1 MIGSFLKRKMWF
13 SNFRITH
20 LIFGIIILATII
32 FYSTLNGRQYDV
44 VVKRYPELRHNGTE
58 NHLMPLPLSN
68 TSLMDIQTKL
78 IRRKN
83 CGFFTFLANG
93 CGSTSNITSVLKKL
107 GESNLIAN
115 DSSLKSEANSDNI
128 QRIEKLPLSEIQEVG
143 VKLEKLPSEN
153 HSLPNKTVAAIN
165 NNNNVDSST
174 ERVIKTK
181 DIYEK
186 GHMNDQT
193 SISNICPQ
201 KGADVNLLILVT
213 SAPTH
218 REQRLSIRQ
227 SWGHYGIRRDI
238 SIGFMLGRTQDQR
251 IEDQLSAE
259 NYMYSDLI
267 RGNFIDSYKNLTL
280 KTISL
285 LEWTATNCPNATYL
299 LKTDDDMFINVP
311 KLLQFIETHLSYKR
325 SIFGR
330 LAKKWKPI
338 RNKKSK
344 YYVSPEQYF
353 PPVFPP
359 FTTGPA
365 YLMTSDII
373 LDLYNKSLSQTYL
386 KLEDVYTTGIVAQ
399 LLNIHRI
406 NIKEFLNRRIAFNQC
421 NVKKSI
427 SIHMVKTNEQY
438 DLWKKI
444 SDNSVQCK

>member
-1 MIGSFLKRKMWF
+1 MH
-13 SNFRITH
+13 FRITH
-20 LIFGIIILATII
+20 LVFGIIILATII
-32 FYSTLNGRQYDV
+32 FYSTLNSRQFEIEAT
-44 VVKRYPELRHNGTE
+44 RYFELTPNISERSV
-58 NHLMPLPLSN
+58 LSQPAN
-68 TSLMDIQTKL
+68 TSVDALFNQNKH
-78 IRRKN
+78 RSKK
-83 CGFFTFLANG
+83 CGFFTFLVNG
-93 CGSTSNITSVLKKL
+93 CGSPKNMSSVFQKL
-107 GESNLIAN
+107 GETGLVTNESAI
-115 DSSLKSEANSDNI
+115 KSENARNNI
-128 QRIEKLPLSEIQEVG
+128 QKILKLPETALKQHVPVMDHSRFNRTTLSKNLDG
-143 VKLEKLPSEN
+143 V
-153 HSLPNKTVAAIN
+153 A
-165 NNNNVDSST
+165 
-174 ERVIKTK
+174 ERVLKTA
-181 DIYEK
+181 DVYER
-186 GHMNDQT
+186 GHMNDAG
-193 SISNICPQ
+193 SINNICPNN
-201 KGADVNLLILVT
+201 GSDINLLILIT

-238 SIGFMLGRTQDQR
+238 SIAFILGRTQDQR
-251 IEDQLSAE
+251 IDDQLAAE

-267 RGNFIDSYKNLTL
+267 RGNFVDSYKNLTL

-285 LEWTATNCPNATYL
+285 LEWTSANCPNATYL

-311 KLLQFIETHLSYKR
+311 KLLQFIETHLGHKR

-373 LDLYNKSLSQTYL
+373 LELYNKSLSQTYL

-421 NVKKSI
+421 NIKKSI

-438 DLWKKI
+438 DLWKKL
-444 SDNSVQCK
+444 SDSSTQCK

>member
-1 MIGSFLKRKMWF
+1 MCYT
-13 SNFRITH
+13 NFRITH
-20 LIFGIIILATII
+20 LIFGVIILATII
-32 FYSTLNGRQYDV
+32 FYSTLNSRQFDIPPL
-44 VVKRYPELRHNGTE
+44 KRYPELR
-58 NHLMPLPLSN
+58 SN
-68 TSLMDIQTKL
+68 SSDKYYAAFQVANSTSRSVQQEKQPS
-78 IRRKN
+78 RKN

-93 CGSTSNITSVLKKL
+93 CGSSTNITNVLQKL
-107 GESNLIAN
+107 GEATLISNESTVKIDAEN
-115 DSSLKSEANSDNI
+115 DNI
-128 QRIEKLPLSEIQEVG
+128 QRIDKLSESQPVEEVKRLIIPTSKNVTST
-143 VKLEKLPSEN
+143 VKAIPAKPADVTTEK
-153 HSLPNKTVAAIN
+153 V
-165 NNNNVDSST
+165 V
-174 ERVIKTK
+174 KTK
-181 DIYEK
+181 DIYER
-186 GHMNDQT
+186 GHMDDPST
-193 SISNICPQ
+193 ITNICPN
-201 KGADVNLLILVT
+201 KGSDVNLLILVT

-238 SIGFMLGRTQDQR
+238 SIGFVLGRTMDQR

-259 NYMYSDLI
+259 NYMYSDII
-267 RGNFIDSYKNLTL
+267 RGNFIDSYRNLTL
-280 KTISL
+280 KTLSL
-285 LEWTATNCPNATYL
+285 LEWTSTNCPNATYL

-311 KLLQFIETHLSYKR
+311 KLLQFIESHLSYKR

-359 FTTGPA
+359 FCTGPA

-373 LDLYNKSLSQTYL
+373 VELYNKSLSQTYL

-421 NVKKSI
+421 NIKKSI
-427 SIHMVKTNEQY
+427 SIHMIKTNEQY
-438 DLWKKI
+438 DLWKKL

>member
-32 FYSTLNGRQYDV
+32 FYSTLNGRQYDIV
-44 VVKRYPELRHNGTE
+44 IKKSTEFRHNGTE
-58 NHLMPLPLSN
+58 IHFVPLPLTN
-68 TSLMDIQTKL
+68 TSLIDVKTKL
-78 IRRKN
+78 IKRKN
-83 CGFFTFLANG
+83 CGFFSFFANG
-93 CGSTSNITSVLKKL
+93 CGLTSNITSVLL
-107 GESNLIAN
+107 GEGKLIAN
-115 DSSLKSEANSDNI
+115 DSSLKTEVNSGNI
-128 QRIEKLPLSEIQEVG
+128 QKIEKLVENQEVA
-143 VKLEKLPSEN
+143 VKMEILPPDN
-153 HSLPNKTVAAIN
+153 HSLPNKTVVAN
-165 NNNNVDSST
+165 NKVDSSA

-285 LEWTATNCPNATYL
+285 LEWTATNCPNVTYL

-359 FTTGPA
+359 FTTA
-365 YLMTSDII
+365 SDG
-373 LDLYNKSLSQTYL
+373 N
-386 KLEDVYTTGIVAQ
+386 
-399 LLNIHRI
+399 
-406 NIKEFLNRRIAFNQC
+406 
-421 NVKKSI
+421 
-427 SIHMVKTNEQY
+427 
-438 DLWKKI
+438 
-444 SDNSVQCK
+444 